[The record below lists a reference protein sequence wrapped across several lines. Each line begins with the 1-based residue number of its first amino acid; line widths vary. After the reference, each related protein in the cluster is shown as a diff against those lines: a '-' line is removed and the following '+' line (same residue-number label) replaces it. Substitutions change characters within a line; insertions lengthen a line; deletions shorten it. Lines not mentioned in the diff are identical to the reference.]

1 MQAGS
6 FGVRATLK
14 VPRGFLANGRQIH
27 RLRIPNMKKA
37 RHDSNEC
44 KLHLRL
50 APSPVS
56 IVLTKA
62 LLQSVVFQGATRAI
76 DSFLDV
82 YLSAKVA
89 LRTLML
95 VFDNGRRHRRA
106 RRILDNHVAVVWHAR
121 LLAAGGTCGSNSL
134 PSNRLNIGPQYQP
147 ESELECKYGFMEL
160 PFDDQSTEHNTTKTQ
175 ISEPSESG

>member
-1 MQAGS
+1 MAQLRLWCHLQKSSTYYKYNIDALTLQIPTQTVPAGS

-14 VPRGFLANGRQIH
+14 VPRGSLANGRQIH
-27 RLRIPNMKKA
+27 RLRIPKMKKA

-106 RRILDNHVAVVWHAR
+106 RRSLDNHVAVVWHAR

-134 PSNRLNIGPQYQP
+134 PSTHYINRKVN
-147 ESELECKYGFMEL
+147 
-160 PFDDQSTEHNTTKTQ
+160 
-175 ISEPSESG
+175 